1 MRRLPRYW
9 EANRV
14 EGIRLVIASVYP
26 VREAKQSIDKIA
38 ASSGPA
44 ETPRNDIKREI
55 KLDGLFVAIGHKPD
69 TDLFKGKV
77 EMDGKGYVVTSER
90 LGYELLKSQIT
101 NHKSQTN
108 FKSQNPNFKQFDNL
122 EIGKY
127 QLYFG

>member
-1 MRRLPRYW
+1 M
-9 EANRV
+9 
-14 EGIRLVIASVYP
+14 
-26 VREAKQSIDKIA
+26 
-38 ASSGPA
+38 
-44 ETPRNDIKREI
+44 
-55 KLDGLFVAIGHKPD
+55 AIGHKPD

-122 EIGKY
+122 EIGNYRSSTSVKGVFAVGDCVDHVY
-127 QLYFG
+127 RQAATAVGMGVAGALDVERWLEGGI